1 MLVSKI
7 GSPSIPTLSPEAP
20 SIKRE
25 FSVPHATIKS
35 EFTSPEIYLRRDPD
49 RMSAVEMIS
58 ARNELLHVLFDKGVT
73 PHENHHEKERYS
85 YPRVQFWTSKTESDD
100 TLRDDAEAGE
110 LPDKIAYL
118 EDMKGKMIDIK
129 RVRTIRAELRSNFKH
144 ILTEIPR
151 AIQSSWMQYD
161 TGFQEIIYNHLRVKF
176 PEFILCEDNW
186 KARSFLSV
194 WYSNWMKNIK
204 KNGRVQNSLK
214 EKGKNN
220 TIAKVIPAKR
230 HADDTAMIGGPSSS
244 KQKADENEP
253 QFRTA
258 NSTFR
263 AKFKPL

>member
-1 MLVSKI
+1 MRNI
-7 GSPSIPTLSPEAP
+7 GSKNRFTLYITTLIIFQRRLYNASF
-20 SIKRE
+20 KRE

-129 RVRTIRAELRSNFKH
+129 RVLK
-144 ILTEIPR
+144 
-151 AIQSSWMQYD
+151 AI
-161 TGFQEIIYNHLRVKF
+161 H
-176 PEFILCEDNW
+176 P
-186 KARSFLSV
+186 A
-194 WYSNWMKNIK
+194 
-204 KNGRVQNSLK
+204 SL
-214 EKGKNN
+214 
-220 TIAKVIPAKR
+220 
-230 HADDTAMIGGPSSS
+230 
-244 KQKADENEP
+244 
-253 QFRTA
+253 
-258 NSTFR
+258 
-263 AKFKPL
+263 